1 VERMAAKWR
10 RAGARGRGGDLHG
23 LLEVNEMRNK
33 MNWTLFGLLVC
44 LGLLMGSVAPV
55 VEGAS
60 LTVSTDK
67 NSYSRGETVT
77 VSVSYGSKG
86 GVVMIQFN
94 DPDGDKVWAD
104 QDTFTAGG
112 AFQYELQIPSGWDT
126 GTYTVWIKDVKTG
139 ETASTTF
146 TVTAPAPPPANQ
158 PPVAD
163 AGPDHTVFVNTTVH
177 FDGSGSSDPDGSV
190 VSYTWRFGDGGAAS
204 GVRVSHVYTSAGT
217 YTVTLTVMDNNGA
230 TDSDTCVVTVEA
242 PPLPPVAEVEEGV
255 AANETGYVVDALEEA
270 NTTVTVNTT
279 DPVTVVVLVYAEN
292 PYPDVPL
299 PENSLPV
306 VVDISVSNPDAVSW
320 PIYVER
326 HYADEAVAGLDGSR
340 LGIYYYKDGAWH
352 RCRETGVYPDRNIV
366 WANMY
371 EDEVTGSPTIIGEV
385 PAAAAFELS
394 DLSVAPAQVGVGES
408 VTVSAK
414 VTNVGEESGSYMVT
428 LKVDGVAVDSETVTL
443 DGGASTTVSFTVVKN
458 VAGTYTVAVDGLSG
472 SFTVSAAPPPAPAE
486 FEVSDLSVSP
496 SEVEPGESV
505 TVSATVSNVGEES
518 GSYTVE
524 LKVDGVVVDSV
535 MVTLDGGA
543 SMSVSFTV
551 TSEVEGSHTA
561 EVDGLSG
568 SFTVTAP
575 PPPPPPPKPFPWI
588 WVGLI
593 VVIVV
598 VVVLYYL
605 YRQRT

>member
-1 VERMAAKWR
+1 MK
-10 RAGARGRGGDLHG
+10 
-23 LLEVNEMRNK
+23 NK
-33 MNWTLFGLLVC
+33 TIWNIFGLLVC
-44 LGLLMGSVAPV
+44 FVMISGSLIPLAFA
-55 VEGAS
+55 E
-60 LTVSTDK
+60 LTVTTDK
-67 NSYSRGETVT
+67 SSYIKGQTVT
-77 VSVSYGSKG
+77 VSVSGGTGSG
-86 GVVMIQFN
+86 AVMIQFT
-94 DPDGDKVWAD
+94 DSSGAKVWAD
-104 QDTFTAGG
+104 QDTFTSGG
-112 AFQYELQIPSGWDT
+112 AYQYELKIPGDWDL
-126 GTYTVWIKDVKTG
+126 GTYTVRIKDVETG
-139 ETASTTF
+139 NTASTTF
-146 TVTAPAPPPANQ
+146 KVSEPPAPPPVVNL

-163 AGPDHTVFVNTTVH
+163 AGPDQRVFVNRTVY
-177 FDGSGSSDPDGSV
+177 FDGSGSSDSDGSI
-190 VSYTWRFGDGGAAS
+190 VSYSWTFGDGSSAS
-204 GVRVSHVYTSAGT
+204 GVTVSHIYTSAGT
-217 YTVTLTVMDNNGA
+217 YTVTLTVTDNAGA
-230 TDSDTCVVTVEA
+230 TDSDTCIITVEA
-242 PPLPPVAEVEEGV
+242 LPLPPETGVDEGV
-255 AANETGYVVDALEEA
+255 AANETGYVVDALDEA
-270 NTTVTVNTT
+270 NTTITVNTT
-279 DPVTVVVLVYAEN
+279 EPVTITVLKYPEN

-326 HYADEAVAGLDGSR
+326 HYTDEAVAGLDESR

-385 PAAAAFELS
+385 PAAAAFEIS
-394 DLSVAPAQVGVGES
+394 DLSVTPAQVGVGES

-414 VTNVGEESGSYMVT
+414 VTNVGEESGSYTVT

-524 LKVDGVVVDSV
+524 LKVDGVVVDSET
-535 MVTLDGGA
+535 VTLDGGT
-543 SMSVSFTV
+543 STSVSFTV
-551 TSEVEGSHTA
+551 TSEVEGSHTVA
-561 EVDGLSG
+561 VDGLSG